1 MQYYQPANEDFNT
14 LLTIENSETW
24 ENDSTL
30 NYVLS
35 SSIQYYS
42 TARLTVNGTT
52 LSNSEKFNLSQTIM
66 ESNTIVKEINYQYN
80 PSDEGFY
87 IPLLSIYNYDI
98 YRALRYNACYCRSY
112 RYFVALHLDISYLS
126 FTTLPFILRTYGK

>member
-24 ENDSTL
+24 ESDTTL

-35 SSIQYYS
+35 SSIQYS

-66 ESNTIVKEINYQYN
+66 ASNTIVKEINYQYN

-87 IPLLSIYNYDI
+87 IPLLSINYYYI
-98 YRALRYNACYCRSY
+98 YRALRYVCSYCRSY
-112 RYFVALHLDISYLS
+112 QYFVAYNLYIPYLS
-126 FTTLPFILRTYGK
+126 FTTLPFILRTYSK

>member
-35 SSIQYYS
+35 SSIQYS
-42 TARLTVNGTT
+42 TTRLTVNGTT

-66 ESNTIVKEINYQYN
+66 ESNMIVKEINYQYN

-87 IPLLSIYNYDI
+87 IPLLSIDYLYI
-98 YRALRYNACYCRSY
+98 YYTILDVCYCRSY
-112 RYFVALHLDISYLS
+112 RYFVAYDLDIRYLS
-126 FTTLPFILRTYGK
+126 FTTLPFILRTYSE